1 MQEEIVNKPE
11 EIQENSTIEK
21 PGTTEI
27 SQQAAKHP
35 FFVFTIN
42 TVLGLLLMVGL
53 VILYVIVLTKKESQ
67 VQLPAALQN
76 SKGKALSVVYLN
88 LDSLNLKYELI
99 RNLRKDLESTVN
111 RLQSELKK
119 DEESLQKDGAD
130 FQQKVQAN
138 AISEDKAKQIYEIL
152 MKRQQ
157 ALLEK
162 KDRYTQMMTQQQIA
176 MNQKLTDTLTCF
188 LKRFNRSYRFDYIM
202 GYKSEGEILV
212 ANDTLDITRT
222 ILDAINKEYLE
233 RKK

>member
-1 MQEEIVNKPE
+1 MQEENVNTPE
-11 EIQENSTIEK
+11 EIQENSAIEFTGGTEEK
-21 PGTTEI
+21 P
-27 SQQAAKHP
+27 SAPKHP

-42 TVLGLLLMVGL
+42 TVLGLFVLAGL
-53 VILYVIVLTKKESQ
+53 VILYILVLTKKETQ

-99 RNLRKDLESTVN
+99 RNLRKDLEATVN
-111 RLQSELKK
+111 KMQSELKK
-119 DEESLQKDGAD
+119 DEETLQKDGAD
-130 FQQKVQAN
+130 FQQKVQAK
-138 AISEDKAKQIYEIL
+138 AISDEKAKQIYEIL

-157 ALLEK
+157 DLLEK
-162 KDRYTQMMTQQQIA
+162 KDRYTQMMTQQQMA
-176 MNQKLTDTLTCF
+176 MNEKLTDTLTRF
-188 LKRFNRSYRFDYIM
+188 LKRFNKTYRFDYIM

>member
-11 EIQENSTIEK
+11 EIQENSAIELPK
-21 PGTTEI
+21 TPEGPE
-27 SQQAAKHP
+27 APKHP

-42 TVLGLLLMVGL
+42 TVLGLVLLVGL
-53 VILYVIVLTKKESQ
+53 VILYILVLTKKESQ

-111 RLQSELKK
+111 RLQGELKK
-119 DEESLQKDGAD
+119 DEQNLQKDGAD

-157 ALLEK
+157 DLLEK
-162 KDRYTQMMTQQQIA
+162 KDRYTQIMTQQQLA
-176 MNQKLTDTLTCF
+176 MNQKLTDTLSSF
-188 LKRFNRSYRFDYIM
+188 LKRFNRTYRFDYIM
-202 GYKSEGEILV
+202 GYKSEGEILI
-212 ANDTLDITRT
+212 ANDSLDITPT
-222 ILDAINKEYLE
+222 ILDAINKEFLE